1 MIVKAVPHIR
11 TAVFIF
17 TLDLKSP
24 LPQLKT
30 STQYPLLHNF
40 LIYLGKKFNG
50 HHLFTQ
56 KLY

>member
-1 MIVKAVPHIR
+1 MIVTAVPHIR

-24 LPQLKT
+24 IPQPKT
-30 STQYPLLHNF
+30 SIQYPLLRNF
-40 LIYLGKKFNG
+40 LIYLGKNFNG